1 MNETASALA
10 RPDTKQIESNLTLF
24 RDRANAIKVV
34 DASSYQLAAELEVEG
49 KAYIKRVGF
58 ELDPGIALAADTLN
72 HLRAQKAKFVDPV
85 KSIIEQKKLEG
96 DAWKRKER
104 EAAEAEARRKR
115 EELERE
121 QRAKAEAERKQAELQ
136 AMAIRKAQE
145 KEIEEARRAGD
156 FGKREAARLAKE
168 AAEQERK
175 AKEDAAR
182 TEAEAK
188 AAPVPEVY
196 VKPSIPTVQGKRNQ
210 VNYKFEVT
218 DRNKVQVRF
227 LMPDEVAIGQKVRAD
242 KDPERSMREIGGV
255 RCWAEG

>member
-1 MNETASALA
+1 MKMSEQALA
-10 RPDTKQIESNLTLF
+10 RPDTKQIESNLSVF

-34 DASSYQLAAELEVEG
+34 DAPSYQLAAELEVEG

-85 KSIIEQKKLEG
+85 KAIIEQKKLEG

-104 EAAEAEARRKR
+104 EAAEAEARRQR

-121 QRAKAEAERKQAELQ
+121 QRAKAEAQ
-136 AMAIRKAQE
+136 RKAEEAAAAALRKSRE
-145 KEIEEARRAGD
+145 KEIEDARKAGD
-156 FGKREAARLAKE
+156 IKKREADRLAKE
-168 AAEQERK
+168 AAEGERQAREAA
-175 AKEDAAR
+175 AK

-242 KDPERSMREIGGV
+242 KDPERSMREIGGI